1 MKARIDSHPSRPAV
15 FPETSKWLLLP
26 LVVLVPLLATAV
38 DWILGLKYY
47 LGNFGDYAE
56 ITIEMLV
63 LGCISVY
70 LFTLITDRNAMIRSL
85 SESESRYRQLFDVS
99 PEPMV
104 VHRNGTILLANQ
116 AAAAAIGAES
126 PDQLKGRSVLDL
138 VHPDCLEMVLERLH
152 AVEGLGTGVPLAELR
167 LVRMDGTVVY
177 GEGVSVPTVFDGE
190 PAVLSVGREITS
202 RKLAEQA
209 LRESEE
215 KYRLVVD
222 HAYEGIFV
230 LQDGVFRFV
239 NPRVADELGY
249 SRNELVGRP
258 FVDFVFPDDRELVI
272 QLHALRMEGD
282 DYRRRDKYRIVT
294 RQGRV
299 LWVEV
304 ESVAVTW
311 EGKPAGLCFA
321 QDISDRKRTEEALR
335 RSERLYRDLV
345 DKATDIIY
353 VTDANGN
360 FRLFNP
366 VGLRVTEYSHEEIAQ
381 KHYLD
386 LIPDEH
392 KVQVER
398 FYGTQ
403 FVKRIPNTYHEL
415 PIVTKHGRTV
425 WIGQSVQLVTD
436 NDEVVGFQAICRDI
450 TDRKWAEEA
459 LRESEERYR
468 AIFTNAA
475 VGINIVDREGRYVQ
489 VNKTSAIMM
498 G

>member
-138 VHPDCLEMVLERLH
+138 VHPDSLEMVLERLH
-152 AVEGLGTGVPLAELR
+152 AVEGLGTGVTLAELR

-249 SRNELVGRP
+249 
-258 FVDFVFPDDRELVI
+258 
-272 QLHALRMEGD
+272 
-282 DYRRRDKYRIVT
+282 
-294 RQGRV
+294 
-299 LWVEV
+299 
-304 ESVAVTW
+304 
-311 EGKPAGLCFA
+311 
-321 QDISDRKRTEEALR
+321 
-335 RSERLYRDLV
+335 
-345 DKATDIIY
+345 
-353 VTDANGN
+353 
-360 FRLFNP
+360 
-366 VGLRVTEYSHEEIAQ
+366 
-381 KHYLD
+381 
-386 LIPDEH
+386 
-392 KVQVER
+392 
-398 FYGTQ
+398 
-403 FVKRIPNTYHEL
+403 
-415 PIVTKHGRTV
+415 
-425 WIGQSVQLVTD
+425 
-436 NDEVVGFQAICRDI
+436 
-450 TDRKWAEEA
+450 
-459 LRESEERYR
+459 
-468 AIFTNAA
+468 
-475 VGINIVDREGRYVQ
+475 
-489 VNKTSAIMM
+489 
-498 G
+498 